1 MLKNNKTSLSTRVG
15 AGVSEVFLKL
25 NPRDLSSHYLVSVA
39 PVTLEGPGTFCPPV
53 NLSLPADLLPIS
65 VQVSLKTFLEWCFYV
80 LSLTYVLI
88 DKVLKHYIHQY

>member
-1 MLKNNKTSLSTRVG
+1 MPLIINNPSNKILITLQVVLKNNKTSLSTRVG

-65 VQVSLKTFLEWCFYV
+65 VQVSLH
-80 LSLTYVLI
+80 I
-88 DKVLKHYIHQY
+88 DVCEADL

>member
-65 VQVSLKTFLEWCFYV
+65 VQVSLHIVFLNPLNTNNFNN
-80 LSLTYVLI
+80 SLMYLF
-88 DKVLKHYIHQY
+88 